1 MINVTPPLTAR
12 SRRSSDINLMS
23 KSENDAPSNFIR
35 NIINADLEAGKNGG
49 RVATRF
55 PPEPNGYLHI
65 GHAKSICLNFGVAE
79 NYSGTCNLRFDDTNP
94 EKESV
99 EYMEAI
105 KADLEWLGF
114 KWSAEHFA
122 SDYFQQLYDFAVEL
136 IKSGNAFVD
145 SSSAEQMREM
155 RGTLKEPG
163 VESPYRNRS
172 VEENLELFE
181 GMKNGDFDEGAHV
194 LRAKIDMASGN
205 VNMRDPALYRIRKA
219 HHFRTGDAWNIYPM
233 YDYTHCL
240 SDAIENITHSLCTL
254 EFEDH
259 RPLYNWVLETL
270 ATTAHPQQIEFARL
284 QLEYTVLSK
293 RKLIQLVEQ
302 GHVDGW
308 DDPRMPTISGM
319 RRRGFTPESIRDFC
333 ERIGITKKD
342 AWIEMAMLETCVRDD
357 LNANAERRLA
367 VLDPIKV
374 VITDYNE
381 DTVKSRTSSN
391 HPQNESFG
399 TRELSFGPELY
410 IERDD
415 FSEDPPPK
423 YQRLIPGGE
432 VRLRGCYVIKC
443 NEVVKDAAGQITE
456 LHCSHDPDTL
466 GKKPEGRKVKGVVH
480 WVDAA
485 TAIDAEVR
493 IYEPLF
499 TETNPMASDSFEGVI
514 NPDAKQVLSGC
525 KVEPAL
531 ASAAP
536 ETRFQ
541 FERLG
546 YFAADRRDHSSEHPV
561 FNRTITLRDSW
572 K

>member
-1 MINVTPPLTAR
+1 
-12 SRRSSDINLMS
+12 MS
-23 KSENDAPSNFIR
+23 KPPNDAAAGNFIR
-35 NIINADLEAGKNGG
+35 NIINTDLESGKNGG

-94 EKESV
+94 EKESL

-105 KADLEWLGF
+105 KADLQWLGF
-114 KWSAEHFA
+114 KWAEEHFA
-122 SDYFQQLYDFAVEL
+122 SDYFQQLYDYAVEL

-145 SSSAEQMREM
+145 SSSAEQMSEM

-205 VNMRDPALYRIRKA
+205 FHLRDPALYRIRKT
-219 HHFRTGDAWNIYPM
+219 HHFRTGDDWNIYPT
-233 YDYTHCL
+233 YDHAHGL

-259 RPLYNWVLETL
+259 RPLYNWILEALDTP
-270 ATTAHPQQIEFARL
+270 ARPQQIEFARL

-293 RKLIQLVEQ
+293 RNLIELVEQ

-319 RRRGFTPESIRDFC
+319 RRRGFTAESIRDFC

-381 DTVKSRTSSN
+381 SAKR
-391 HPQNESFG
+391 
-399 TRELSFGPELY
+399 
-410 IERDD
+410 
-415 FSEDPPPK
+415 K
-423 YQRLIPGGE
+423 
-432 VRLRGCYVIKC
+432 LR
-443 NEVVKDAAGQITE
+443 Q
-456 LHCSHDPDTL
+456 P
-466 GKKPEGRKVKGVVH
+466 
-480 WVDAA
+480 
-485 TAIDAEVR
+485 
-493 IYEPLF
+493 
-499 TETNPMASDSFEGVI
+499 
-514 NPDAKQVLSGC
+514 
-525 KVEPAL
+525 
-531 ASAAP
+531 
-536 ETRFQ
+536 
-541 FERLG
+541 
-546 YFAADRRDHSSEHPV
+546 
-561 FNRTITLRDSW
+561 
-572 K
+572 

>member
-1 MINVTPPLTAR
+1 MINVTPPLAAR

-23 KSENDAPSNFIR
+23 KSENDAPGNFIR

-499 TETNPMASDSFEGVI
+499 TETNPMASDSFEEVI

>member
-1 MINVTPPLTAR
+1 
-12 SRRSSDINLMS
+12 MS
-23 KSENDAPSNFIR
+23 KSDNDGAGGNATPSNFIR
-35 NIINADLEAGKNGG
+35 NIINTDLESGKNGG

-114 KWSAEHFA
+114 KWAQEHFA
-122 SDYFQQLYDFAVEL
+122 SDYFQKLYDYAVEL

-259 RPLYNWVLETL
+259 RPLYDWVLKTL
-270 ATTAHPQQIEFARL
+270 ATPAHPQQIEFARL
-284 QLEYTVLSK
+284 SLEYTVLSK

-319 RRRGFTPESIRDFC
+319 RRRGFTPESLRDFC

-357 LNANAERRLA
+357 LNANAQRRLA

-374 VITDYNE
+374 VITDYSENSVQ
-381 DTVKSRTSSN
+381 TLTSSN

-399 TRELSFGPELY
+399 TRQLSFGPELF

-415 FSEDPPPK
+415 FSENPPPK
-423 YQRLIPGGE
+423 YQRLTPGGE

-443 NEVVKDAAGQITE
+443 NEVVKDADGEITE

-485 TAIDAEVR
+485 TAVDAEVR
-493 IYEPLF
+493 IFEPLF
-499 TETNPMASDSFEGVI
+499 TETNPLASESFEDVI
-514 NPDAKQVLSGC
+514 NPDAKRVLSGC

-536 ETRFQ
+536 ESRFQ

-546 YFAADRRDHSSEHPV
+546 YFAADRHDHSSEHPV